1 MSGSLSDSKVNLKGQ
16 LNVNIPVVII
26 ICFSVVAL
34 SMFMQYR
41 LAVIIGCALGW
52 LYWKYATPKWIK
64 WAHSNGVDIDRIAAI
79 GKRGFLVWN
88 KQYVIDVIEG
98 NKKPWF

>member
-1 MSGSLSDSKVNLKGQ
+1 MHNKLSDSKVNVRGQ
-16 LNVNIPVVII
+16 LSVNIPVALI
-26 ICFSVVAL
+26 ICFSLVVF

-41 LAVIIGCALGW
+41 IAVLLGSAIGW

-64 WAHSNGVDIDRIAAI
+64 WAHSNGVEAERIAAI